1 MSNEQVKRINKVFRT
16 AVITLAAG
24 IAIGAWFFNQG
35 HLLTA
40 AIVFAIGL
48 EAEIVKADELKLR
61 K

>member
-16 AVITLAAG
+16 AVITLAAA
-24 IAIGAWFFNQG
+24 IAIGALFCNHA
-35 HLLTA
+35 HLFTA

-48 EAEIVKADELKLR
+48 EAEIVKADEFKLR